1 MEIIL
6 NSNEH
11 RINDYCLRFELK
23 ESVRFI
29 NQHISLTSII
39 FIIFMRI

>member
-11 RINDYCLRFELK
+11 KVNDYCLRYNLK
-23 ESVRFI
+23 RPIRF
-29 NQHISLTSII
+29 
-39 FIIFMRI
+39 RK